1 MNTELLFALVIFL
14 LTLVCFKFALNA
26 VFELTTKKKIA
37 IVVSQDVKKSKLEQ
51 LCVVSERLFFRPA
64 STLLRFSFVKKGA
77 ENLCVLLT
85 LRGKK
90 ATLPQVTSFLFLVS
104 IVACILG
111 LIVSGSPVFGISAGL
126 CTFVGIL
133 TFSGSHLTKATNDMR
148 EQVPDAIQCMAN
160 CTASGF
166 SLMQTFEQAE
176 KECAGPLGRT
186 FELAHKRMK
195 LGSSVD
201 EALLVFDSVKAVPE
215 LKFISVAFRVQHVA
229 GGPIS
234 EVLECARQS
243 VLSEL
248 ELARTLR
255 VQTTQAKMSATI
267 VTLMPFVL
275 LALFSFMSPGFL
287 TPFFSSLI
295 GIAIFCIA
303 FAMQAT
309 GVLMVRKTLSKC
321 EG

>member
-1 MNTELLFALVIFL
+1 MKVELIVAFLIFI
-14 LTLVCFKFALNA
+14 LTSIGAKFALNA
-26 VFELTTKKKIA
+26 VFELTSKKKIA

-51 LCVVSERLFFRPA
+51 LSIVSEKLFSRSA
-64 STLLRFSFVKKGA
+64 KTILRFSFVKKGA
-77 ENLCVLLT
+77 DNICVLMT
-85 LRGKK
+85 LRGRK
-90 ATLPQVTSFLFLVS
+90 AEEKQIISLLLLASLCAFF
-104 IVACILG
+104 IG
-111 LIVSGSPVFGISAGL
+111 LIATASPVFGLSAGL
-126 CTFVGIL
+126 CVFVGAL
-133 TFSGSHLTKATNDMR
+133 TFSGSHLNKATNEMR

-176 KECAGPLGRT
+176 KECAGPLGKT
-186 FELAHKRMK
+186 FALAHKRMK

-201 EALLVFDSVKAVPE
+201 EALLVFDAVKAVPE

-275 LALFSFMSPGFL
+275 LALFSFISPGFL
-287 TPFFSSLI
+287 APFFSSII
-295 GIAIFCIA
+295 GIAIFCLA
-303 FAMQAT
+303 FGMQAT
-309 GVLMVRKTLSKC
+309 GVLLVRKTLSKC